1 MGRNYK
7 ILLCLGLFLGALMVG
22 YFDVYP
28 AFVDSQAK
36 AVDLKQREESNQLL
50 VKQLQKK
57 HLAEAEKTKLESDIQ
72 LLHGAVPKSPELD
85 LLVLDLEKICT
96 SCDLDLV
103 GVENPDAEV
112 LKQLS
117 ASEEQVQS
125 LVKENGSKLTLGAHS
140 IIKNDNKAAAPAKKA
155 DEADKQPALKQ
166 LPKTVYVT
174 GSYDNLVKLMRKL
187 ENYQRVIG
195 IKNVSIAMTGQSTD
209 VKAAAFEK
217 ASRLKVTQPMM
228 SFLMIVYYLP

>member
-7 ILLCLGLFLGALMVG
+7 LLLCIGLFVGALLLA

-28 AFVDSQAK
+28 TFVEDQAK
-36 AVDLKQREESNQLL
+36 SEDLKQRQASNDVL

-57 HLAEAEKTKLESDIQ
+57 HLAEVEKTRLETDIQ

-85 LLVLDLEKICT
+85 LLVLDLEKICN

-103 GVENPDAEV
+103 GVENPEPEV
-112 LKQLS
+112 LKQLH
-117 ASEEQVQS
+117 ASEEQMQS
-125 LVKENGSKLTLGAHS
+125 LIKENGSKLTLGS
-140 IIKNDNKAAAPAKKA
+140 RSLIKPDNKNASLKKT
-155 DEADKQPALKQ
+155 DDNDKQPALKQ
-166 LPKTVYVT
+166 LPKTVFVT
-174 GSYDNLVKLMRKL
+174 GSYENFVKLMRKL

-195 IKNVSIAMTGQSTD
+195 IKNVSIAMAGQTTD
-209 VKAAAFEK
+209 IKAPAFDK
-217 ASRLKVTQPMM
+217 ANKLKVTQPMM